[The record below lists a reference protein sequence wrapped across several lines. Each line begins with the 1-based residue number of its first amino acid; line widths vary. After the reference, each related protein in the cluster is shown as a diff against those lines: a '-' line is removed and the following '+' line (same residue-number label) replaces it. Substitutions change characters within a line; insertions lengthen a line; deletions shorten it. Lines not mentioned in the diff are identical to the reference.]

1 MEWLPK
7 SVDNI
12 DSAVLALYQSW
23 TGYYR
28 WVFFRVV
35 LTFAAVTAMVWS
47 PSIRHFAIA
56 VVTTY
61 ILAGLIDRMVSHRKR
76 TRFLRARG

>member
-7 SVDNI
+7 SIDNI

-23 TGYYR
+23 AGYYR
-28 WVFFRVV
+28 WVFFRIV
-35 LTFAAVTAMVWS
+35 LTAVAVTAMIWS
-47 PSIRHFAIA
+47 PSIRHFSIA

-61 ILAGLIDRMVSHRKR
+61 LLAGLIDRLVSRRKR
-76 TRFLRARG
+76 THILRARG